1 MTVTVKFVSH
11 FRVLAGADKAEV
23 ELLENATVAKLLD
36 ALREPYPG
44 IFPVVE
50 QHAMIMV
57 NHKVVAPEAV
67 LHDGD
72 VVMLLQ
78 ILGGG

>member
-1 MTVTVKFVSH
+1 MIVTVKFLSQ
-11 FRVLAGADKAEV
+11 FRVLAGAEKAEV
-23 ELLENATVAKLLD
+23 DLPENAKVSALLD

>member
-1 MTVTVKFVSH
+1 MIIKVKFLSQ
-11 FRVLAGADKAEV
+11 FRVMAGTGEAEV
-23 ELLENATVAKLLD
+23 ELPENAKVSDLLD

-72 VVMLLQ
+72 EVMLLQ

>member
-1 MTVTVKFVSH
+1 MIVTVKFLSQ
-11 FRVLAGADKAEV
+11 FRVLAGIGDAKV
-23 ELLENATVAKLLD
+23 ELPANAKVATLVD

-44 IFPVVE
+44 IFPVIE

>member
-1 MTVTVKFVSH
+1 MIVTVKFLSQ
-11 FRVLAGADKAEV
+11 FRVLAGTGEAEV
-23 ELLENATVAKLLD
+23 ELPAKARVSVLLD

-44 IFPVVE
+44 IFSVVE

-57 NHKVVAPEAV
+57 NHKVVAPEAA

-72 VVMLLQ
+72 EVMLLQ